1 MEENMDN
8 SNKGLVEKEEGF
20 KIGDSTIYVVIDE
33 LSKKV
38 YAQPNDAENILLA
51 ALKSEDEDI
60 AHQAMCKLIQI
71 YGTGRYQ
78 LEGHPVNIPG
88 FPDLEK
94 LKNFVAKTIHDESG
108 VDDLIQML
116 YYEFSHMTIDEVVV
130 QGLETALLATQCDET
145 NYLDLDEDDCKK
157 AKLILFW
164 LYCQGQYDYYHWN
177 PIEIASLKDS
187 KKAAEILRYVFLMN
201 GDYNPEFY
209 DLKSEGELD
218 EILELAYEIHPTNDN
233 VVRTWV
239 DRCGTNGYIDKII
252 EIVRSADK
260 ALASLIA
267 LDLLDEWEYFFAYED
282 QEVSPEKIE
291 ELLIAFCEKDIC
303 KELLLSLYQFGCAK
317 LLTSMGEYEVLQPLL
332 KDAEM
337 AKKFASDNRIDI
349 LGEVIEIKTQA
360 IVAER

>member
-1 MEENMDN
+1 MNN
-8 SNKGLVEKEEGF
+8 SDKILVDKEGF

-38 YAQPNDAENILLA
+38 YAQPNDAENILLD
-51 ALKSEDEDI
+51 ALKSEDEDT
-60 AHQAMCKLIQI
+60 AHKAMCKLIQI

-94 LKNFVAKTIHDESG
+94 LKFFVSENIHDESG

-116 YYEFSHMTIDEVVV
+116 YYEFFHMTIDEVVV

-177 PIEIASLKDS
+177 PIELPSLKDS
-187 KKAAEILRYVFLMN
+187 RKAAEILRYVVLMN

-218 EILELAYEIHPTNDN
+218 EILELAYEIHPTNDD

-239 DRCGTNGYIDKII
+239 DRCGTNGDFDKII
-252 EIVRSADK
+252 KIVRNADK
-260 ALASLIA
+260 ALAAHIA
-267 LDLLDEWEYFFAYED
+267 LDLLEEWEYFFAYED
-282 QEVSPEKIE
+282 QEVSSEKIE
-291 ELLIAFCEKDIC
+291 ELLVAFCEKGIC

-317 LLTSMGEYEVLQPLL
+317 LLTSMGEYEVLQPSL
-332 KDAEM
+332 KDAER
-337 AKKFASDNRIDI
+337 AQKFAEDNFIDM
-349 LGEVIEIKTQA
+349 LAEVIEIKT
-360 IVAER
+360 

>member
-1 MEENMDN
+1 MDN

-218 EILELAYEIHPTNDN
+218 EILELAYEIHPTNDD

-239 DRCGTNGYIDKII
+239 DRCGSNGDIDKIV
-252 EIVRSADK
+252 EIIRNGDK
-260 ALASLIA
+260 SLVAHIA

-291 ELLIAFCEKDIC
+291 KLLVAFCAKGIC

-317 LLTSMGEYEVLQPLL
+317 LLTSMGEYEVLLPAL
-332 KDAEM
+332 KDEAK
-337 AKKFASDNRIDI
+337 AKKFAGANCIVLFTKS
-349 LGEVIEIKTQA
+349 IEFKP
-360 IVAER
+360 